1 MRTDNAYFEEKK
13 QSAKHGSFK
22 LPEDEGKKNINEAK
36 KAPPHNLEGPVS
48 IQL

>member
-1 MRTDNAYFEEKK
+1 MRTDDAYFEEKQ

-22 LPEDEGKKNINEAK
+22 LPEYKGKKNINKAK